1 MADLHKFIRQ
11 QFSDQNW
18 ARNPDISQISLEKL
32 KEIAE
37 SFCHLDVRSKLIII
51 LTYCNSDIP
60 DDPEVA
66 KYVESVVLQALD
78 EENTFVR
85 AIATI
90 LHSRQALG
98 YLTFDISETNEAFAK
113 TFDKLIEYQPVN
125 ISKIPLLAEL
135 LDDRVTTAS
144 IRADGVSPVPNHGP
158 DALTRNCLNSNLGFS
173 LRGKPPSLQIRE
185 TYLERLQEECER
197 RRIHVPILG
206 RNVSRKD
213 DEDFENHHQ
222 SGTLLSKNDASMH
235 LCKGEDTQ
243 LPQRRAPRFPRPTAP
258 SRKADADIV
267 PSSVPSELRSPLAR
281 SKDLRKQ
288 TLRPNG
294 VLSAI
299 RRPLTGSDRAAC
311 RLPAATQNRSSGI
324 KILDFEELPAVG
336 PKAKQLRKEQLE
348 KEREQKRREREERI
362 RERRELKGAARLN
375 RLREQQE
382 AELNKQAAA
391 ERLQHPNA
399 DDGTQRRPG
408 PRPIFASPFS
418 EPRQLTLA
426 GVQDSTSPAPDAD
439 AKLNHPSHQQ
449 TTKQWTPLGFGTSN
463 LLPHYATGA
472 LEDNEDEDDD
482 DEDDL
487 DTEGTDGTFA
497 LTLPPGFRG
506 FNPVSTHVT
515 TSTQGVVVVD
525 ASTHSQQNNAPQ
537 ALTASAVQV
546 TRPANQSSGDFA
558 VQPAFV
564 MQPISQIGNLIPRFV
579 TSTTFASPMA
589 VSPASS
595 AHPQQQ
601 QPSQPLSSR
610 VRFVRPQQ
618 LQGAGA
624 ASNNPALKPWSSQ
637 QDVVEGS
644 GVIFS
649 AAPSSVP
656 GQPQQ
661 QRPII
666 LQPQSVIPSEGFQQV
681 YTIPSTAVAAG
692 QQTPAFVGLQTVR
705 STEATLR
712 PSAAPQGLPLPSRP
726 VLQPQI
732 FLRPN
737 VVRPTATSQAGQPAV
752 PSSVAVRL
760 QPRLIQILPRTVT
773 PLTSSA
779 APVVRLASLSEPQ
792 RPGLSSPT
800 KNLVKIVP
808 RTPVASP
815 PASDNVSKVCIVP
828 SAQCGNIAV
837 PAARPS
843 ANSTDAVQQQQQQQ
857 ILQPNPPAAVSQGE
871 ASADVLGSTS
881 AGLKIQD
888 DVRLT
893 PAQGV
898 LVQNL
903 FQGANCLSKPE
914 KAIIVSFVGGS
925 RVNPHPEAG
934 SALRIRL
941 SEYRERVIDSA
952 TGNVMDVA
960 ADTFIYLNYATGKCE
975 KIKCYR
981 TLPAE
986 MLMKLPANPA
996 A

>member
-11 QFSDQNW
+11 QFSDQKW

-497 LTLPPGFRG
+497 LTLPPGFR
-506 FNPVSTHVT
+506 
-515 TSTQGVVVVD
+515 
-525 ASTHSQQNNAPQ
+525 
-537 ALTASAVQV
+537 
-546 TRPANQSSGDFA
+546 
-558 VQPAFV
+558 
-564 MQPISQIGNLIPRFV
+564 
-579 TSTTFASPMA
+579 
-589 VSPASS
+589 
-595 AHPQQQ
+595 
-601 QPSQPLSSR
+601 
-610 VRFVRPQQ
+610 
-618 LQGAGA
+618 
-624 ASNNPALKPWSSQ
+624 
-637 QDVVEGS
+637 
-644 GVIFS
+644 
-649 AAPSSVP
+649 
-656 GQPQQ
+656 
-661 QRPII
+661 
-666 LQPQSVIPSEGFQQV
+666 
-681 YTIPSTAVAAG
+681 
-692 QQTPAFVGLQTVR
+692 
-705 STEATLR
+705 
-712 PSAAPQGLPLPSRP
+712 
-726 VLQPQI
+726 
-732 FLRPN
+732 
-737 VVRPTATSQAGQPAV
+737 PTATSQAGQPAV

-843 ANSTDAVQQQQQQQ
+843 ANSTDAVQQQQQQ